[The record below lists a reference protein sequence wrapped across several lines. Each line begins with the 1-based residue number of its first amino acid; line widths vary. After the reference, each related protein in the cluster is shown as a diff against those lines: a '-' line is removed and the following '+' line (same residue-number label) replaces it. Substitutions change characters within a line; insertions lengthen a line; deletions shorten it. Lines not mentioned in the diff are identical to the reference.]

1 MPVDT
6 LKETVKRLSQAGG
19 RLLVGGAPEGFDAL
33 LIAALVMEGGDV
45 LVVSR
50 DDVSMARKAE
60 ALSFFAPGL
69 EKLEFPA
76 WDCLPYDRVS
86 PRPELVSRRIDTL
99 TRMLERAE
107 KGKGRV
113 ILTTVSAL
121 LQRVPPKDAFADAVM
136 TLKAGQRLDPAALSG
151 FLSTHGYFRA
161 DTVMEPGEFAQRGG
175 IVDVFP
181 TGAAEPLRLD
191 FFGDELEALRTFEAA
206 TQRTTGKLKTAEL
219 PPVEPLL

>member
-6 LKETVKRLSQAGG
+6 LKETVKRLSEAGG

-33 LIAALVMEGGDV
+33 LVAALVTEGGDV
-45 LVVSR
+45 LMVSR

-99 TRMLERAE
+99 TRMLRPPE
-107 KGKGRV
+107 KGQGRV
-113 ILTTVSAL
+113 ILTTVSAW
-121 LQRVPPKDAFADAVM
+121 
-136 TLKAGQRLDPAALSG
+136 
-151 FLSTHGYFRA
+151 
-161 DTVMEPGEFAQRGG
+161 
-175 IVDVFP
+175 
-181 TGAAEPLRLD
+181 
-191 FFGDELEALRTFEAA
+191 
-206 TQRTTGKLKTAEL
+206 
-219 PPVEPLL
+219 